1 MTRHRNRSV
10 VVTGASSG
18 IGRAAALAFARPGTF
33 LLLTARR
40 GRELEEV
47 ATACRGRG
55 ATVTVVPA
63 DVTDA
68 GAMKEVARRAVTEF
82 GRLDVWVNNAA
93 VVAYGPTEEMPAE
106 LWRRV
111 VDVNLVGAYHG
122 VRAALPW
129 FREQGAGV
137 LINVSSLL
145 GRTPPPNQSAYAVS
159 KQALRTLS
167 DCLRHEV
174 RDAEGIAICTVLPG
188 VTDTP
193 LFGSGANFT
202 GREPRPPGPMI
213 DAREVAAAIVRCADR
228 PRPEVV
234 VGATTWVGR
243 VVTRLAPRLSERAL
257 ANVAEQRYFSD
268 RPVPRTDGNVFAP
281 LPTGAHVDGG
291 WRQPDGGRAG
301 DSGYRRLG
309 RALAWTAAAAAAV
322 TLARAARSRGG
333 RDA

>member
-1 MTRHRNRSV
+1 M
-10 VVTGASSG
+10 
-18 IGRAAALAFARPGTF
+18 
-33 LLLTARR
+33 
-40 GRELEEV
+40 
-47 ATACRGRG
+47 
-55 ATVTVVPA
+55 
-63 DVTDA
+63 
-68 GAMKEVARRAVTEF
+68 
-82 GRLDVWVNNAA
+82 
-93 VVAYGPTEEMPAE
+93 
-106 LWRRV
+106 
-111 VDVNLVGAYHG
+111 
-122 VRAALPW
+122 
-129 FREQGAGV
+129 
-137 LINVSSLL
+137 
-145 GRTPPPNQSAYAVS
+145 S

-281 LPTGAHVDGG
+281 LPTGAPSTAAGG
-291 WRQPDGGRAG
+291 SRTAASG
-301 DSGYRRLG
+301 DSGYRRGGLCG
-309 RALAWTAAAAAAV
+309 RQRRRCRHPRPGCVAEV
-322 TLARAARSRGG
+322 GG
-333 RDA
+333 A